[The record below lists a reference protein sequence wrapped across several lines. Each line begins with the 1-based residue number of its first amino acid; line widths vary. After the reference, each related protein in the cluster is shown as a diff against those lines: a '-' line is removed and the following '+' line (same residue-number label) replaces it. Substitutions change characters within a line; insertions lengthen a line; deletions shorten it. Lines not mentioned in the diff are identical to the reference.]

1 MEARIDAK
9 RRGVYSLA
17 QRARFPFLNQ
27 GFIDPMLDADQLHHL
42 YDRLWVYF
50 VDRHLLGQPALILL
64 GAVSLMVCEALFRD
78 WNKTVLYRLFV
89 RRSTSA
95 KIDVAFALL
104 QSSGLALF
112 VEIALTFGVSIGA
125 ARLGTAL
132 SNYLSW
138 RITLPSDGVF
148 QIAFSVMVYFL
159 VFDFVGYWVHRLY
172 HTPLFWHLHRFH
184 HSAPELN
191 FITSLRTHPAE
202 TSTRL
207 LFLVTPLTFLNVSDS
222 ILLTFLVLNEFVNF
236 CEHSELP
243 WSWGWVGRWI
253 FASPTVHQLHHS
265 IDEEH
270 RDKNFGEC
278 PLWDHVFGTWYDGE
292 KKPSAYG
299 VSANGIP
306 DRGYDERP
314 IAQFVDD
321 LLAFYRDLMAGTLR
335 LFRRLKFRTRAS
347 SGNGRSLA
355 RDVATARSAEERIGA

>member
-1 MEARIDAK
+1 MI
-9 RRGVYSLA
+9 
-17 QRARFPFLNQ
+17 
-27 GFIDPMLDADQLHHL
+27 DADQVRSL
-42 YDRLWVYF
+42 YDKLWVYF
-50 VDRHLLGQPALILL
+50 VDKHILGTPALVLL
-64 GAVSLMVCEALFRD
+64 GAVSLMCAEVLFRD
-78 WNKTVLYRLFV
+78 WNKTVMYRLFV

-95 KIDVAFALL
+95 KIDVLFALL
-104 QSSGLALF
+104 QSSGLTLF
-112 VEIALTFGVSIGA
+112 VEIVLTFGVSLGA

-132 SNYLSW
+132 QNYLSW

-148 QIAFSVMVYFL
+148 QIAFSVLVYFV

-202 TSTRL
+202 TFTRV

-222 ILLTFLVLNEFVNF
+222 ILLTFLVINEFVNF

-243 WSWGWVGRWI
+243 WNWGWIGRWI

-299 VSANGIP
+299 VSANGVP
-306 DRGYDERP
+306 DRGYDEHP
-314 IAQFVDD
+314 VKQFGLD
-321 LLAFYRDLMAGTLR
+321 LLAFYRDLVAGALR
-335 LFRRLKFRTRAS
+335 PFRAAMSWAHAS
-347 SGNGRSLA
+347 SAADAPLA
-355 RDVATARSAEERIGA
+355 GGVATVGGAEDRLGR

>member
-1 MEARIDAK
+1 MI
-9 RRGVYSLA
+9 
-17 QRARFPFLNQ
+17 
-27 GFIDPMLDADQLHHL
+27 DADQLHRVT
-42 YDRLWVYF
+42 DWMWVYF
-50 VDRHLLGQPALILL
+50 VEKHILGQPMLVLL
-64 GAVSLMVCEALFRD
+64 GALLLMCAEVLFRD
-78 WNKTVLYRLFV
+78 WNKTVMYRLFV

-95 KIDVAFALL
+95 KVDVFFALL

-112 VEIALTFGVSIGA
+112 VEIALTFGVSFGA
-125 ARLGTAL
+125 ARLGNAL
-132 SNYLSW
+132 SNYLTW

-148 QIAFSVMVYFL
+148 QIAFSVLVYFM

-202 TSTRL
+202 TFTRV
-207 LFLVTPLTFLNVSDS
+207 LFLVTPLTFLKVSDS
-222 ILLTFLVLNEFVNF
+222 ILLVFLILNEFVNF

-243 WSWGWVGRWI
+243 WNWGWVGRWI

-278 PLWDHVFGTWYDGE
+278 PLWDHVFGTWYEGD

-299 VSANGIP
+299 VSANGAP
-306 DRGYDERP
+306 DHGYDQRP
-314 IAQFVDD
+314 VGQFVDD
-321 LLAFYRDLMAGTLR
+321 LLAFYRDLVAVALR
-335 LFRRLKFRTRAS
+335 PFRTAISWLRTSPSSDAALAGNVAAS
-347 SGNGRSLA
+347 
-355 RDVATARSAEERIGA
+355 VSAEKRLSA

>member
-1 MEARIDAK
+1 MEPFWREADSFMG
-9 RRGVYSLA
+9 RGM
-17 QRARFPFLNQ
+17 
-27 GFIDPMLDADQLHHL
+27 IDADQLQRL
-42 YDRLWVYF
+42 SNWLWVYF
-50 VDRHLLGQPALILL
+50 VEKHILGTPALILL
-64 GAVSLMVCEALFRD
+64 GAMLLMCAEVLFRD
-78 WNKTVLYRLFV
+78 WNKTVMYRLLV

-95 KIDVAFALL
+95 KIDVFFALL
-104 QSSGLALF
+104 QSSGLTLF
-112 VEIALTFGVSIGA
+112 VEIALTFGVSFGA
-125 ARLGTAL
+125 ARVGTAL

-148 QIAFSVMVYFL
+148 QIAFSVLVYFV

-202 TSTRL
+202 TFTRV
-207 LFLVTPLTFLNVSDS
+207 LFLVTPLTFLNVSDG

-278 PLWDHVFGTWYDGE
+278 PLWDHVFGTWYGGE

-306 DRGYDERP
+306 DRGYDKEPVR
-314 IAQFVDD
+314 QFVRD
-321 LLAFYRDLMAGTLR
+321 LLAFYRDLVAIIVRPFRIAISWIRAPSDGDAALAGNVAAAPNAGER
-335 LFRRLKFRTRAS
+335 L
-347 SGNGRSLA
+347 GR
-355 RDVATARSAEERIGA
+355 